1 MCRHRNG
8 PRLALRIISTTQLP
22 TADGQNGECNSNN
35 PTLRIQPFTGAEK
48 QLMTIESFIGL
59 PRSWVTD
66 LAHGELTYSWQ
77 ITVLDND
84 LPLIKAFISIRA
96 PQLVSTPDE

>member
-1 MCRHRNG
+1 
-8 PRLALRIISTTQLP
+8 
-22 TADGQNGECNSNN
+22 
-35 PTLRIQPFTGAEK
+35 
-48 QLMTIESFIGL
+48 MTIESFIGL